1 MSLLD
6 CQPKD
11 AEAMAQME
19 ENLEARLQKAGRE
32 LIERDRARYVYV
44 VLEVPVSLSFLFTNV
59 LDVDS

>member
-32 LIERDRARYVYV
+32 LIERDRARYVYYV
-44 VLEVPVSLSFLFTNV
+44 VLQVLSPSYLQMF
-59 LDVDS
+59 